1 MRKQLIA
8 LFILLAVTLLSACA
22 DSTPQHTEKS
32 PDKLS
37 IYTTVYPLQYFAE
50 RIGGE
55 HAEVHT
61 IYPPGADEHTYEP
74 SQKDMIALAESDLFF
89 YIGLGLEGFAEKA
102 KTSLKNEDV
111 TIVAAADKI
120 NLGNSGHD
128 EEQSHEDKEH
138 GHEEDEHGHS
148 HGGIDPHIWLD
159 PVYAKELAKTVMDGM
174 AEKAPE
180 NRAVFVKN
188 YEKLI
193 ADLDNLDK
201 QFKDAAASAKNKE
214 IIVSHAAFG
223 YWESRYGIKQ
233 TSIAG
238 MSTASEPTQ
247 KDMEKIIS
255 TVRKNGIKYILVEQN
270 VSSKLAQAVHKETGA
285 KIIHIHNLATRTD
298 KDIANKETYFTLM
311 EQNVDTLKKA
321 MN

>member
-8 LFILLAVTLLSACA
+8 LFILLAGTLLSACA
-22 DSTPQHTEKS
+22 DDTRQQTEKS

-37 IYTTVYPLQYFAE
+37 IYTTVYPLQFFAE

-61 IYPPGADEHTYEP
+61 IYPPGADEHTFEP

-120 NLGNSGHD
+120 NLEKAALEN
-128 EEQSHEDKEH
+128 EED

-148 HGGIDPHIWLD
+148 HSGIDPHIWLD
-159 PVYAKELAKTVMDGM
+159 PVYAKELAKSVMDGM
-174 AEKAPE
+174 AEKMPE
-180 NRAVFVKN
+180 NRADFEKN
-188 YEKLI
+188 YQKLI
-193 ADLDNLDK
+193 GDLDQLDK
-201 QFKDAAASAKNKE
+201 KFKVTASSAKNKE

-223 YWESRYGIKQ
+223 YWESRYGIRQ

-298 KDIANKETYFTLM
+298 KDIANKETYLTLM